1 MRTGSGNAGLDPIA
15 ESGSTTKF
23 ALDVSPDIIVTAPK
37 NGREDITIRG
47 GRLLEKACVLKFETG
62 TFSH

>member
-1 MRTGSGNAGLDPIA
+1 MSTGSGNAGLDPIA

-37 NGREDITIRG
+37 NGREDITIRE
-47 GRLLEKACVLKFETG
+47 GRLLEKAA
-62 TFSH
+62 S